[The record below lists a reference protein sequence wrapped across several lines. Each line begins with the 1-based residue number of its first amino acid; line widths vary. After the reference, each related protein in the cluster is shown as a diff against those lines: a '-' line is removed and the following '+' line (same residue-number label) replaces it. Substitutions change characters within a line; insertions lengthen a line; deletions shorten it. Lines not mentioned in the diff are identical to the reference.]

1 MTTFDLLALLISLT
15 AFFGWVNHRF
25 VRLPATV
32 GLMIISMAF
41 SLALVALGKAGVGG
55 TDLLAQVL
63 GQVDFGEALLHGM
76 LGALL
81 FAGALHININDLRE
95 NKWVI
100 SLLATVGVIVSTV
113 LVGTGAWIIFRW
125 IGFEIP
131 FVFALLFGALISPT
145 DPIAV
150 GAILRKAGVPRSLFI
165 KITGE
170 SLFNDGVG
178 VVLFLLI
185 LELSTGG
192 SGHGAGEAVSAVVQA
207 GSDAQHASDTTGITL
222 GQILNVL
229 GVEVVGGLVFGGVM
243 GWIVYRMLKSVDA
256 YQVEILLTLAVVTG
270 GYALAQLLHVSGPL
284 AMVVAGLL
292 IGNRG
297 RSLAMSEE
305 TIRHL
310 DSFWELADEFLNA
323 LLFVMIGIEVLI
335 LDYAPGYLL
344 AGVLAIP
351 LILASRMVSV
361 ALPVTALRPFRAF
374 SPHVVK
380 ILTWSG
386 LRGGISVALALSL
399 PQGPFRDL
407 LVTATYVV
415 VVFSIV
421 FQGLTVGPAAR
432 KLSEAARS

>member
-1 MTTFDLLALLISLT
+1 VTTFDLLALLITLT
-15 AFFGWVNHRF
+15 AVFGWVNHRF
-25 VRLPATV
+25 VRLPATI

-41 SLALVALGKAGVGG
+41 SLALVALGKAGVVG
-55 TDLLAQVL
+55 TDLLARLL

-100 SLLATVGVIVSTV
+100 SLLATLGVIASTA
-113 LVGTGAWIIFRW
+113 LVGTGAWLIFREV
-125 IGFEIP
+125 GFEIP
-131 FVFALLFGALISPT
+131 FMTALLFGALISPT

-150 GAILRKAGVPRSLFI
+150 GAILRRAGVKHSLLI

-178 VVLFLLI
+178 VVLFLVV
-185 LELSTGG
+185 LELATGG
-192 SGHGAGEAVSAVVQA
+192 SGHGAADAATSVAHA
-207 GSDAQHASDTTGITL
+207 GTGAFLAPEGHGITL
-222 GQILNVL
+222 GQILNLL
-229 GVEVVGGLVFGGVM
+229 GVEVAGGLAFGGAM

-256 YQVEILLTLAVVTG
+256 YQVEILLTLAIVTG
-270 GYALAQLLHVSGPL
+270 GYALAQFLHVSGPL

-297 RSLAMSEE
+297 RTLAMSEE
-305 TIRHL
+305 TVRHL

-335 LDYAPGYLL
+335 LEYEPGYLL
-344 AGVLAIP
+344 AGILAIP
-351 LILASRMVSV
+351 LVLGSRIVSV
-361 ALPVTALRPFRAF
+361 ALPVNALRPFRTF
-374 SPHVVK
+374 SPHAVT

-407 LVTATYVV
+407 LITTTYVV

-421 FQGLTVGPAAR
+421 VQGLTVGPVAR
-432 KLSEAARS
+432 KLSPVADS